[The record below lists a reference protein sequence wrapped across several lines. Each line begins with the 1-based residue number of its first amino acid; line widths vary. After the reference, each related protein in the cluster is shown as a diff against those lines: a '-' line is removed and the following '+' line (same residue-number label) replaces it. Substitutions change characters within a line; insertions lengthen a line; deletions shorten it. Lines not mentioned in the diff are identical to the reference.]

1 MDIMTS
7 LLGELPIPKFIKVRQ
22 VFPRYKL
29 ENIEEEIK
37 NQLRNKQ
44 LLNSI
49 EKGQKIAITAGSRGI
64 ANIALIIKEVVK
76 NIKEVG
82 GEAFV
87 IPAMGSHGGA
97 SAKGQINILK
107 EMGITEE
114 YIDAPIKATM
124 EVVKIGDT
132 NDGLPVYIDKYADE
146 ADGIVVINRIKPH
159 VGFRGKYESG
169 LMKMITIGLGK
180 QMGASISHD
189 LGFRKMAEN
198 VYAIACKVIEKKN
211 IIFALGILENS
222 YDETCK
228 IVIMGKGEISTQEPP
243 LLDEAKNNL
252 ATICLAKFDI
262 LIVDEIGKDITG
274 TGMDTNVIGRY
285 HTPYASGGPE
295 ITKIVVL
302 DLTEKSHGNGN
313 GIGLADFTTRRFFN
327 KMKLDQTYPNS
338 ITSTVQETIKIPMIM
353 NSDKLAIQA
362 AIKTCNI
369 LNKTKVKLV
378 RIKNTLE
385 LKYIYISESLLEEVK
400 RMENAEIIGQAEEF
414 KFDEAGNLF

>member
-1 MDIMTS
+1 
-7 LLGELPIPKFIKVRQ
+7 
-22 VFPRYKL
+22 
-29 ENIEEEIK
+29 
-37 NQLRNKQ
+37 
-44 LLNSI
+44 
-49 EKGQKIAITAGSRGI
+49 
-64 ANIALIIKEVVK
+64 
-76 NIKEVG
+76 
-82 GEAFV
+82 
-87 IPAMGSHGGA
+87 MGSHGGA
-97 SAKGQINILK
+97 SAEGQINILK